1 MMAVAGLLSY
11 LADAIAGAAAD
22 KGGGDHDARKR
33 MGDALRRCRDAKSL
47 EGTAKQIGQGPKG
60 AARAVDL
67 KALLPER
74 KVDPQNLF
82 MSLRWHSTKYLCLS
96 LKCSATKVMTA
107 RLFYLPQRSP
117 PQFGRFARL
126 ARAHALHRRRCRRR
140 GHLRLRNRYHFARFV
155 VCRHAQSASGFK
167 RTTDPDMI
175 KLKKLY
181 RVGPQD
187 STPEKERN

>member
-96 LKCSATKVMTA
+96 LKCSYDGETF
-107 RLFYLPQRSP
+107 LFAAAIPSSVWPIRSLGTRTRTPPPEMSP
-117 PQFGRFARL
+117 PRPSPSAKSLPLRKVRRL
-126 ARAHALHRRRCRRR
+126 SSRTKC
-140 GHLRLRNRYHFARFV
+140 
-155 VCRHAQSASGFK
+155 K
-167 RTTDPDMI
+167 R
-175 KLKKLY
+175 
-181 RVGPQD
+181 V
-187 STPEKERN
+187 